1 MIWRGWGLD
10 LKYALRAL
18 SSKPGTTFTV
28 IATIA
33 VAIGATTAV
42 YSVVDGVLLRPLP
55 YPEPDRLARIHQT
68 SKSFEERFGIGQFNP
83 QAPVYYRWLEA
94 DTGFES
100 LGAYVDASFVLRGS
114 ESAEV
119 LKGQEASSGFFKVL
133 GVLPILGRGIESA
146 DDAADAPPVV
156 VLGEALWRERF
167 GGSSDALGAAFV
179 LDGTPHSIVGVMPA
193 GFQGPQDT
201 GSVGDL
207 MLPGGPPLLWTP
219 LTAEARRGWKNVS
232 VIGRV
237 DEGLSLRAA
246 EQRFAAV
253 HANLVAENLDPQG
266 DTGVLVSS
274 LLDSLVSGVN
284 TTLWFLLGSVALV
297 LVVATVNIANILTAL
312 GLNRRRELA
321 VRAALGAGSGRLV
334 RSMLVHS
341 TVLALLGGLGGI
353 AVAWISL
360 PLLLSFLPPTVPR
373 QELIGINAGVLLC
386 GVVLTAVT
394 ALFVGSLPAILAART
409 DPQQAM
415 RAATRSF
422 TSGRAAGR
430 VRSALVVAEVALAFV
445 LLIGA
450 GLLGGS
456 YARLMSVERG
466 FDTGGLAAIR
476 VQPTGESYRN
486 RDQFTRTLRDRLE
499 QIPGVSAVAANN
511 LPLTGLTAG
520 TTLYLER
527 AASEPEEITALVT
540 AGQENYFDVLGI
552 PILAGRGFGPSDNRE
567 SPPVAIVNETMA
579 RRYWPDSDAVG
590 RRLKT
595 FDDDSFWVEIV
606 GIAADVR
613 HEGLST
619 PAEPTVFLPAA
630 QSKRDT
636 NEWILRVRR
645 GDTSAVIQQARA
657 VVASVSPT
665 TPVSRTLILEETIA
679 RSVAVPRFRTFF
691 IVGLAGLAAILA
703 LLGVYGVL
711 AFAVGQRTKEIGIRM
726 ALGARAHNVLTN
738 IVGAGL
744 KLALAGIAAGL
755 LVAWSASGV
764 IRSFLFEVTP
774 NDPGTYFVVVA
785 GLLAVT
791 CLAAYLP
798 ARRAAAV
805 NPAKVLNGD

>member
-18 SSKPGTTFTV
+18 WARPVTTLTV
-28 IATIA
+28 VATIA
-33 VAIGATTAV
+33 LAIGATTAV
-42 YSVVDGVLLRPLP
+42 YSVVDGVLLHPLP
-55 YPEPDRLARIHQT
+55 YAEPDRLVRIHQT
-68 SKSFEERFGIGQFNP
+68 SNRSRRDIGAGQFNP
-83 QAPVYYRWLEA
+83 QAPIYYRWLEA

-114 ESAEV
+114 ASAEV
-119 LKGQEASSGFFKVL
+119 LKGQEASSGFFQVL
-133 GVLPILGRGIESA
+133 GVPPILGRSLESA
-146 DDAADAPPVV
+146 DDEAAAPPVV

-167 GGSSDALGAAFV
+167 GGSPDALGAVLV

-193 GFQGPQDT
+193 GFQGPQGPGD
-201 GSVGDL
+201 VWDL

-219 LTAEARRGWKNVS
+219 LTDEARRGWKNVS

-246 EQRFAAV
+246 EERFAVV

-297 LVVATVNIANILTAL
+297 LIVATVNIANILTAL
-312 GLNRRRELA
+312 GLKRRRELA
-321 VRAALGAGSGRLV
+321 VRAALGASSGRLV
-334 RSMLVHS
+334 RSMLVES
-341 TVLALLGGLGGI
+341 TLLALIGGLGGI
-353 AVAWISL
+353 AAAWIGL

-373 QELIGINAGVLLC
+373 QELIGIDVRVLLW

-466 FDTGGLAAIR
+466 FDTGGLAAIW
-476 VQPTGESYRN
+476 VQHTGESYRN
-486 RDQFTRTLRDRLE
+486 RDQLTRTLRSRLE
-499 QIPGVSAVAANN
+499 QIPGVSAVAANH

-520 TTLYLER
+520 TTFYLER
-527 AASEPEEITALVT
+527 AATEPETISALVT
-540 AGQENYFDVLGI
+540 VGQENYFDVLGI
-552 PILAGRGFGPSDNRE
+552 PILAGREFEPTDNRE

-595 FDDDSFWVEIV
+595 FDDDAVWVEIV

-613 HEGLST
+613 HEGLT
-619 PAEPTVFLPAA
+619 NPVEPTVFLPAA
-630 QSKRDT
+630 QSTRAT
-636 NEWILRVRR
+636 NEWIVRVRR
-645 GDTSAVIQQARA
+645 GDMAAALQQARA
-657 VVASVSPT
+657 VIASVSPT

-679 RSVAVPRFRTFF
+679 RSVAIPRFRTFF
-691 IVGLAGLAAILA
+691 ILGLAGLAAALA

-711 AFAVGQRTKEIGIRM
+711 AFVVTQRTKEIGIRM
-726 ALGARAHNVLTN
+726 ALGARSRNVLTS
-738 IVGAGL
+738 IVGSGL
-744 KLALAGIAAGL
+744 KLAATGVAVGLLAAWSATSVIRGFLFEVAPNDPRTYFAVAAGL
-755 LVAWSASGV
+755 LAA
-764 IRSFLFEVTP
+764 
-774 NDPGTYFVVVA
+774 
-785 GLLAVT
+785 T

-798 ARRAAAV
+798 ARRAAAA
-805 NPAKVLNGD
+805 NPAQVLNDD